1 MGACGKER
9 ALYRCKVRCQA
20 AVGAGGF
27 EFACRQA
34 IEPCSRDTFNLYSL
48 GSLIEVHIFR

>member
-20 AVGAGGF
+20 AVSVSGF
-27 EFACRQA
+27 EFAWRRA
-34 IEPCSRDTFNLYSL
+34 LEPCSRDAFNLYSL
-48 GSLIEVHIFR
+48 GSLY

>member
-20 AVGAGGF
+20 AVGVSGF
-27 EFACRQA
+27 EFAWRRVL
-34 IEPCSRDTFNLYSL
+34 EPCSRDAFNLYSL
-48 GSLIEVHIFR
+48 GSLIEVHVFR